1 MYITLFLSRNKKC
14 SPTAKVIARSASRL
28 NLVDPGSAFVLWF
41 YEKGTM
47 MNTRK
52 FYRTSLIAATALI
65 LVLGTFI
72 FPTKSVKAAIFT
84 VNEYGEGYDG
94 ACDEDCSLRDAV
106 AEANASAG
114 ADTIVLPAGT
124 YFLSQPGITDTT
136 GDIDIR
142 DELVITGAG
151 SALTI
156 IHANTTLLDRI
167 FDVDSSTNS
176 LGLTGLTLEGG
187 NTTTGKGGAIFS
199 NYNNLNFEDVVIRNS
214 TAAAEGGGVYME
226 GGGLFLLHSEISG
239 NHSGGDGG
247 GVNCFGA
254 SLVTTESVIRN
265 NTAAGEGGGIYVNSG
280 ELNITTSRV
289 EGNSGG
295 KGGGIFVFM
304 GNSPFSLSQSLVKG
318 NTSGNEGGGIYLYS
332 YGTSQADIVNST
344 ISGNLALNNGGG
356 IYSEMPVNIRHSTI
370 AENQADTDHS
380 EHFTPTGG
388 GIYGYRATGVFHI
401 SNSILA
407 NNTGNYWGLD
417 PNNDCYLGV
426 GGSVASQGYNLV
438 EYPGICGFSAT
449 GDRVSVDPHLGPLQD
464 NGGLT
469 HTYALLPG
477 SPAVDKG
484 DPAFAPPPDF
494 DQRGFPRVFGSRI
507 DMGAYEA
514 QFIKIYMPIL
524 MR

>member
-254 SLVTTESVIRN
+254 SLVATESVIKN
-265 NTAAGEGGGIYVNSG
+265 NTGGDGGGIYVNSG
-280 ELNITTSRV
+280 GLTITTSRV

-356 IYSEMPVNIRHSTI
+356 IYSEMPVNIRH
-370 AENQADTDHS
+370 
-380 EHFTPTGG
+380 TPTTVNISRPLEVGSMVTG
-388 GIYGYRATGVFHI
+388 RLGYSISAIPSWQTIQVITGDWILIMIAISGLAAVLPAKAITWWNTRGYAVLALRATGYQLIPI
-401 SNSILA
+401 S
-407 NNTGNYWGLD
+407 GR
-417 PNNDCYLGV
+417 C
-426 GGSVASQGYNLV
+426 
-438 EYPGICGFSAT
+438 
-449 GDRVSVDPHLGPLQD
+449 
-464 NGGLT
+464 
-469 HTYALLPG
+469 
-477 SPAVDKG
+477 
-484 DPAFAPPPDF
+484 
-494 DQRGFPRVFGSRI
+494 RI
-507 DMGAYEA
+507 TAG
-514 QFIKIYMPIL
+514 
-524 MR
+524 